1 MNLSY
6 FHPYTSGEE
15 AKKPKDK
22 GLLSRNDL
30 MENAKKKAQSIEK
43 SKNSTGLMS
52 KNESKLL
59 TNDGR
64 EIFNENI

>member
-6 FHPYTSGEE
+6 FHPHIPGEE
-15 AKKPKDK
+15 SKKPKDK